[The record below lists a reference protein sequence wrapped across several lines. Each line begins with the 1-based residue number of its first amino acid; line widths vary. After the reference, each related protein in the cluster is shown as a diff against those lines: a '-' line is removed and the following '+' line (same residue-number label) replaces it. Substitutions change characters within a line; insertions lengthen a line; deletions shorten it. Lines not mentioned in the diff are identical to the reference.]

1 MIQKRPDLARHLSN
15 VTRFLEKVIV
25 TLRVE
30 PLEGW
35 GVDVAGHIENLY
47 AWTQYDDLLCE
58 HMAIHLRHDDVRQ
71 QEMDFIP
78 MMLTELQCLR
88 AILGF

>member
-1 MIQKRPDLARHLSN
+1 LD

-25 TLRVE
+25 TLRLE
-30 PLEGW
+30 PPKGRGL
-35 GVDVAGHIENLY
+35 DVAGHIENLY

-58 HMAIHLRHDDVRQ
+58 HMAIHLGHDDVRQ
-71 QEMDFIP
+71 QEKDFVP

-88 AILGF
+88 AIFGF

>member
-1 MIQKRPDLARHLSN
+1 
-15 VTRFLEKVIV
+15 VIV

-30 PLEGW
+30 SLERW
-35 GVDVAGHIENLY
+35 RLDITGHIENLY

-58 HMAIHLRHDDVRQ
+58 HMAIHLGHDDVRQ
-71 QEMDFIP
+71 QEMDFVP

-88 AILGF
+88 AIFGF